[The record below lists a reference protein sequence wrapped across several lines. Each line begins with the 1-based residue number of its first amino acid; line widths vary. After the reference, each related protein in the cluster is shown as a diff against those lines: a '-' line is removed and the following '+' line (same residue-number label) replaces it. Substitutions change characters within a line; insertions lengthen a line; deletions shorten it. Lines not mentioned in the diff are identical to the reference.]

1 MDQQQLWTILWSAL
15 GTVITGLFSWL
26 TSVIIS
32 WLNTKIK
39 DQKLRTFLT
48 KFTEIVTRC
57 VKSLTQT
64 TVQGLKKDGKFDSET
79 AKKVKEE
86 CINLIKAQLAPD
98 MIEFIQNNFGDVTEY
113 ISIQIESFI
122 LDCKNFH

>member
-1 MDQQQLWTILWSAL
+1 MEQFWTVLWGSL
-15 GTVITGLFSWL
+15 GTITMALATWLGSYIVGL
-26 TSVIIS
+26 
-32 WLNTKIK
+32 LNSKIK

-64 TVQGLKKDGKFDSET
+64 TVQGLKKDGKFDSEA

-98 MIEFIQNNFGDVTEY
+98 MIEFIRNNFGDVTEY
-113 ISIQIESFI
+113 ISTQIESFI
-122 LDCKNFH
+122 LDCKNLY

>member
-1 MDQQQLWTILWSAL
+1 MEQFWTALWGSL
-15 GTVITGLFSWL
+15 GTITMALATWLGSYIVGL
-26 TSVIIS
+26 
-32 WLNTKIK
+32 LNSKIK

-64 TVQGLKKDGKFDSET
+64 TVQGLKKDGKFDSEA

-113 ISIQIESFI
+113 ISTQIESFI

>member
-1 MDQQQLWTILWSAL
+1 MEQFWTVLWGSL
-15 GTVITGLFSWL
+15 GTVTMALATWLGSYIVGL
-26 TSVIIS
+26 
-32 WLNTKIK
+32 LNSKIK

-113 ISIQIESFI
+113 ISTQIESFI

>member
-1 MDQQQLWTILWSAL
+1 MEQFWTVLWGSL
-15 GTVITGLFSWL
+15 GTVTMALATWLGSYIVGL
-26 TSVIIS
+26 
-32 WLNTKIK
+32 LNSKIK

-64 TVQGLKKDGKFDSET
+64 TVQGLKKDGKFDSKA

-98 MIEFIQNNFGDVTEY
+98 MIEFIQNNFGNVTEY
-113 ISIQIESFI
+113 ISTQIESFI

>member
-1 MDQQQLWTILWSAL
+1 MEQFWTVLWGSL
-15 GTVITGLFSWL
+15 GTITMALATWLGSYIVGL
-26 TSVIIS
+26 
-32 WLNTKIK
+32 LNSKIK

-64 TVQGLKKDGKFDSET
+64 TVQGLKKDGKFDSKA

-98 MIEFIQNNFGDVTEY
+98 MIEFIRNNFGDVTEY
-113 ISIQIESFI
+113 ISTQIESFI

>member
-1 MDQQQLWTILWSAL
+1 MEQFWTVLWGSL
-15 GTVITGLFSWL
+15 GTITTALATWLGSYIVGL
-26 TSVIIS
+26 
-32 WLNTKIK
+32 LNSKIK

-64 TVQGLKKDGKFDSET
+64 TVQGLKKDGKFDSEA

-98 MIEFIQNNFGDVTEY
+98 MIEFIQNNFGNVTEY
-113 ISIQIESFI
+113 ISTQIESFI

>member
-1 MDQQQLWTILWSAL
+1 MEQFWTVLWGSL
-15 GTVITGLFSWL
+15 GTITMALATWLGSYIVGL
-26 TSVIIS
+26 
-32 WLNTKIK
+32 LNSKIK

-48 KFTEIVTRC
+48 KFSEIVTSC

-64 TVQGLKKDGKFDSET
+64 TVQGLTKDGKFDSEA

-98 MIEFIQNNFGDVTEY
+98 MIEFIRNNFGDVTEY
-113 ISIQIESFI
+113 ISTQIESFI

>member
-1 MDQQQLWTILWSAL
+1 MEQFWTVLWGSL
-15 GTVITGLFSWL
+15 GTVTMALATWLGSYIVGL
-26 TSVIIS
+26 
-32 WLNTKIK
+32 LNSKIK

-98 MIEFIQNNFGDVTEY
+98 MIEFIQNNFGNVTEY
-113 ISIQIESFI
+113 ISTQIESFI

>member
-1 MDQQQLWTILWSAL
+1 MEQFWTVLWGSL
-15 GTVITGLFSWL
+15 GTITMALATWLGSYIVGL
-26 TSVIIS
+26 
-32 WLNTKIK
+32 LNSKIK

-64 TVQGLKKDGKFDSET
+64 TVQGLKKDGKFDSEA

-113 ISIQIESFI
+113 ISTQIESFI

>member
-1 MDQQQLWTILWSAL
+1 MEQFWTVLWGSL
-15 GTVITGLFSWL
+15 GTVTMALATWLGSYIVGL
-26 TSVIIS
+26 
-32 WLNTKIK
+32 LNSKIK

-48 KFTEIVTRC
+48 KFTEIMTRC
-57 VKSLTQT
+57 VKALTQT

-113 ISIQIESFI
+113 ISTQIESFI

>member
-1 MDQQQLWTILWSAL
+1 MEQFWTVLWGSL
-15 GTVITGLFSWL
+15 GTVTMALATWLGSYIVGL
-26 TSVIIS
+26 
-32 WLNTKIK
+32 LNSKIK

-98 MIEFIQNNFGDVTEY
+98 MIEFIKNNFGDVTEY
-113 ISIQIESFI
+113 ISTQIESFI